1 MNLQAQRLQVLCEG
15 LNLPGL
21 EVEYEA
27 LAQTATDA
35 DSSYTDYL
43 EQCLKAEQQSRQ
55 QRTRSVL
62 LKMAGFP
69 AVKQLHAYDFK
80 FAVGAP
86 KKQIEALASLSF
98 ISVTRISCYWDRQG
112 WGKPTSPLHWGIW
125 QYRPGSKPVLSPR
138 LICSCNWIPPNGKG
152 DSNKPCN
159 AACMAPVC

>member
-15 LNLPGL
+15 LSLPGL

-86 KKQIEALASLSF
+86 DQPKETVPDVK
-98 ISVTRISCYWDRQG
+98 
-112 WGKPTSPLHWGIW
+112 
-125 QYRPGSKPVLSPR
+125 
-138 LICSCNWIPPNGKG
+138 
-152 DSNKPCN
+152 
-159 AACMAPVC
+159 